1 MKHPTMKHQVVVPDR
16 KDVSLANSTSVPEL
30 GRERGVT
37 GRVVVLCLGLAM
49 GFGYIMPIID
59 YNLKNTF
66 LGATHLPPGAIG
78 VLLILLL
85 VVNPLLTLLSNRLR
99 FSRNEILT
107 VYCSCLFS
115 SLVPGHGG
123 ENYVIPTLIAPFYF
137 ATREN
142 KNLEFLQPYVE
153 PWMTPALTSSSEYN
167 RPVVESWY
175 MGLRAGESIPWG
187 AWLVPL
193 FAWGSFILVSYAM
206 LGCLSVMLRAQW
218 AEREALAFP
227 LLKLPVQM
235 TEDVDHPE
243 IHGVVGRFF
252 RSPMMWCGFGVA
264 VFIQMMRGL
273 NTYFPDVPT
282 IPLSLEMGP
291 LLSEAPWNQ
300 TGWMQLH
307 LFPIAVGISYLLT
320 SEVSFSLWFFF
331 FFIKLQYLVA
341 YYSGY
346 MPNSLPSFSWATK
359 VFTGFQ
365 VAGCYLVFAT
375 GVLWV
380 GREHFLHIARR
391 AFGRTRARAGESE
404 EALSYPAAFWGFTVC
419 FALMVAWSCA
429 AGVRIDIAIVL
440 WICYLVM
447 AIALTRVIVEGG
459 LVFVSGAE
467 MPLTIIS
474 RLLNTS
480 GFSWLTTANGVVP
493 AAFLEKALVGHMRGF
508 IMPSFMHSFKLV
520 HDHKIAARPLLGL
533 LAVVILIS
541 LSMSLWMNVRLGY
554 EHGGLQLG
562 NQWFATQ
569 SPVER
574 INALR
579 DPSPSATT
587 DWVNWFWLGFGAVVT
602 YGLMW
607 ARARFAGF
615 PLHPIGYVMC
625 LSYPM
630 YMFWFS
636 IFSAGY
642 AKGLIMRFGGIDVYR
657 KVTPAFLGLVLGDV
671 SMMLFWLA
679 IDGWQGRTG
688 HQLMPG

>member
-1 MKHPTMKHQVVVPDR
+1 MHCMKDQIVVPGS
-16 KDVSLANSTSVPEL
+16 KDVSPNVAADHV

-37 GRVVVLCLGLAM
+37 TRVVLLCLCLAV

-59 YNLKNTF
+59 YKLRNTF

-85 VVNPLLTLLSNRLR
+85 VVNPLLTLISNRFR
-99 FSRNEILT
+99 FSRNETLT

-123 ENYVIPTLIAPFYF
+123 ENYVIPTLIAPFYY
-137 ATREN
+137 ATQEN
-142 KNLEFLQPYVE
+142 KYLEFLLPYVK
-153 PWMTPALTSSSEYN
+153 PWMTPALTSSGEYN
-167 RPVVESWY
+167 RPVVEGWY
-175 MGLRAGESIPWG
+175 MGLRPGENIPWG

-193 FAWGSFILVSYAM
+193 FAWGSFILIAYAM

-227 LLKLPVQM
+227 LLKLPLQL
-235 TEDVDHPE
+235 TEDVDQPE
-243 IHGVVGRFF
+243 LHGVIGRFF
-252 RSPMMWCGFGVA
+252 RNPMMWCGFGLA

-282 IPLSLEMGP
+282 IPLSLELGP

-300 TGWMQLH
+300 IGWMQLH
-307 LFPIAVGISYLLT
+307 IFPIAIGISYLLT

-331 FFIKLQYLVA
+331 LFIKLQYLIA
-341 YYSGY
+341 YYVGF
-346 MPNSLPSFSWATK
+346 MPNSLPSFSWSTK

-365 VAGCYLVFAT
+365 VAGCYLVFAS
-375 GVLWV
+375 GVVWV

-391 AFGRTRARAGESE
+391 AFGRVRARKGESE
-404 EALSYPAAFWGFTVC
+404 EAISYPAAFWGLIGC
-419 FALMVAWSCA
+419 FAFMVAWSCA
-429 AGVRIDIAIVL
+429 AGVRADIAIVL
-440 WICYLVM
+440 WICYLVA

-459 LVFVSGAE
+459 LVFVLGAE

-474 RLLNTS
+474 RLLNTAT
-480 GFSWLTTANGVVP
+480 FSWLNTTNGLVP
-493 AAFLEKALVGHMRGF
+493 AAFLEKAMVGHMRGF
-508 IMPSFMHSFKLV
+508 IMPSFMHSFKLA
-520 HDHKIAARPLLGL
+520 HDRKIPARPLLGL
-533 LAVVILIS
+533 LAAVIFIS
-541 LSMSLWMNVRLGY
+541 LAMSLWMNVRLGY
-554 EHGGLQLG
+554 EHGALQLT
-562 NQWFATQ
+562 NQWFPSQ
-569 SPVER
+569 SPVDR
-574 INALR
+574 INAIR
-579 DPSPSATT
+579 SSDSSAG
-587 DWVNWFWLGFGAVVT
+587 WVNWFWLSFGGLIT

-607 ARARFAGF
+607 ARTRFAGF

-636 IFSAGY
+636 IFLGWLC
-642 AKGLIMRFGGIDVYR
+642 KGLVMRFGGIDTYR
-657 KVTPAFLGLVLGDV
+657 KLTPAFLGLVLGDV